1 MEQRQEQA
9 QRLVMSAAQLFQLAV
24 LEETRAELEERL
36 YRIIR
41 RATRTEHNGRKMIPP
56 DLEQVAVRIDSFEAE
71 LLQQIR
77 LESVRQEIGYMAE
90 QLIMYLD
97 ADGLLRTTDARLAV
111 LLDCEES
118 TIKQA
123 RQLLQQCEPTGIAA
137 RSEAECRLL
146 HAMELEEDRL
156 IDLVAD
162 LSDGQS
168 LTNVLEKINDG
179 TERKQMKLRIERLP
193 KTPLLPTSTTM
204 TIPEADV
211 EWVDGQVQ
219 VNWYGLTLDTSWT
232 DLEEATPFLSA
243 YERRRKTLH
252 SILDVII
259 ARQIRWF
266 KGELHLEP
274 LTKKEVAEQTGYHP
288 STIGRAI
295 ANKTIRTVQGTL
307 ELENFFVSKTK
318 SGTSS
323 FLIKARI
330 AQLIQEAT
338 SPLSDQQIVNRLD
351 LEGIR
356 VARRTVAKYRAG
368 LYLTRSDM
376 TKRREANE

>member
-41 RATRTEHNGRKMIPP
+41 RAARTEHNGGKMIPP
-56 DLEQVAVRIDSFEAE
+56 DLEQVADRIDSFEAE
-71 LLQQIR
+71 LLRQIR
-77 LESVRQEIGYMAE
+77 LESVRQEIRYMAE

-97 ADGLLRTTDARLAV
+97 ADGLLRTTDERLAV
-111 LLDCEES
+111 LLDSEEPM
-118 TIKQA
+118 IRQA

-156 IDLVAD
+156 IDLVAE
-162 LSDGQS
+162 LSEGRS
-168 LTNVLEKINDG
+168 LKDVLEKIDDG
-179 TERKQMKLRIERLP
+179 TERRHMKRRIERLP
-193 KTPLLPTSTTM
+193 KTPVLPTSTTR

-211 EWVDGQVQ
+211 AWVDGQAQ
-219 VNWYGLTLDTSWT
+219 IKWYGLTLDTSWT

-252 SILDVII
+252 AILDVIV

-295 ANKTIRTVQGTL
+295 VNKTIRTIQGTL
-307 ELENFFVSKTK
+307 ELENFFVSKTQ

-323 FLIKARI
+323 FLIKARM

-338 SPLSDQQIVNRLD
+338 APLSDQQIVNRLD
-351 LEGIR
+351 LEGIQ
-356 VARRTVAKYRAG
+356 VARRTVAKYRAS
-368 LYLTRSDM
+368 LNLTRSDM

>member
-56 DLEQVAVRIDSFEAE
+56 DLEQVADRIESFEAE

-252 SILDVII
+252 AILDVII
-259 ARQIRWF
+259 AQQIRWF

-295 ANKTIRTVQGTL
+295 AKKTIRTVQGTL
-307 ELENFFVSKTK
+307 ELENFFVSKTQ

-330 AQLIQEAT
+330 AQLIQDAT
-338 SPLSDQQIVNRLD
+338 APLSDQQIVNRLD

>member
-9 QRLVMSAAQLFQLAV
+9 QRLVMSAAQLYQLTV
-24 LEETRAELEERL
+24 LEETQAELEERL

-41 RATRTEHNGRKMIPP
+41 RAGRSEHNGRKMIPP
-56 DLEQVAVRIDSFEAE
+56 DLEQVADRIDSFEAE

-77 LESVRQEIGYMAE
+77 LESVRQEIRYMAE

-97 ADGLLRTTDARLAV
+97 ADGLLRTTDERLAV
-111 LLDCEES
+111 LLDSEEPM
-118 TIKQA
+118 IRQA

-146 HAMELEEDRL
+146 HAIELEDDRL
-156 IDLVAD
+156 MDLLTA
-162 LSDGQS
+162 LSDGQP
-168 LTNVLEKINDG
+168 LKAVLDDE
-179 TERKQMKLRIERLP
+179 TERRQMKQKMERLP
-193 KTPLLPTSTTM
+193 KTPVLPVSTTM
-204 TIPEADV
+204 TIPEADIS
-211 EWVDGQVQ
+211 WSDDQVQ
-219 VNWYGLTLDTSWT
+219 IQWSSLPIDASWT
-232 DLEEATPFLSA
+232 DLAEAKPFLSA
-243 YERRRKTLH
+243 YERRRNTLRA
-252 SILDVII
+252 ILDVIVE
-259 ARQIRWF
+259 RQLRWF

-288 STIGRAI
+288 STVGRAI
-295 ANKTIRTVQGTL
+295 VHKTIRTIHGTL
-307 ELENFFVSKTK
+307 ELENFFVSKTQ

-330 AQLIQEAT
+330 AQLIRGAT
-338 SPLSDQQIVNRLD
+338 GLLSDQQIADRLER
-351 LEGIR
+351 EGIQ

-368 LYLTRSDM
+368 LNLTRSDM

>member
-56 DLEQVAVRIDSFEAE
+56 DLEQVADRIDSFEAE

-162 LSDGQS
+162 LSDGKS

-252 SILDVII
+252 AILDVII
-259 ARQIRWF
+259 AQQIRWF

-295 ANKTIRTVQGTL
+295 AKKTIRTVQGTL
-307 ELENFFVSKTK
+307 ELENFFVSKTQ

-330 AQLIQEAT
+330 AQLIQDAT
-338 SPLSDQQIVNRLD
+338 APLSDQQIVNRLD

-368 LYLTRSDM
+368 LHLTRSDM